1 MKSIPDNLYKKI
13 VEVSNE
19 VKEKL
24 RRKGVVIPTTNDD
37 GSITVGHVRIV
48 KQDTLGYVIMDKDGA
63 IIVSRINLPQT
74 AVLLANSI
82 AITRNYN
89 KDIFLKDQLYGS
101 ALFEEN
107 LTKRALAKK
116 NKNIDHWDL
125 MTTKNNIA
133 RAKKNFY
140 KNEIQQTFLNFENS
154 YK

>member
-37 GSITVGHVRIV
+37 GSISVGHVKILKDGEV
-48 KQDTLGYVIMDKDGA
+48 GYVIVDNQGD
-63 IIVSRINLPQT
+63 IIVRNINLPQT

-101 ALFEEN
+101 ALFEET
-107 LTKRALAKK
+107 LTKRALSKK

-133 RAKKNFY
+133 KAKKNFY
-140 KNEIQQTFLNFENS
+140 KNEIHQTFLNFENS

>member
-48 KQDTLGYVIMDKDGA
+48 KQDTLGFVIMDKDGA

-101 ALFEEN
+101 ALFEET